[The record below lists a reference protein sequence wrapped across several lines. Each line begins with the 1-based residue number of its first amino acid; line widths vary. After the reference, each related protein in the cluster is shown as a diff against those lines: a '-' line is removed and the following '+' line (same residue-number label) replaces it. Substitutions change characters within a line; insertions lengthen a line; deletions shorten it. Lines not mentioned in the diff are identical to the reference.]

1 MGGGI
6 MQIVANGVQDIFLT
20 SNPDITFW
28 VVQHKKYTNFAIEAI
43 EQTFSGQVDFGKKAS
58 VVVSRNGDLIWKTYL
73 QVDLPAMT
81 QTTGTVAWTRN
92 IGHVL
97 IQEITI
103 SIGGQQIDKHYGDW
117 LNIWN
122 ELTQTSEKWDGYNNM
137 IGNTTTL
144 TTPGASIPAATL
156 YVPFQFWFCNNPGLA
171 LPLIALQYH
180 EVRFDIIFN
189 SASNC
194 YITDDNLA
202 PSSGTPS
209 LGDAS
214 LYIDYVY
221 LDTDE
226 RRQFAQTRHEYLVT
240 QLQYNNAESV
250 SATSYK
256 SKLAFN
262 HPCKELVWVVQQD
275 NNVQSGAN
283 RWSDYTDS
291 GTNPLKYY
299 LGNDPLSTAKIVLNG
314 QDRFTVRGA
323 KYFNVVQ
330 PYQHHTRVPA
340 KGIYSY
346 SFALHPEEFQPS
358 GTVNMSRIDSAILQ
372 LENNTNT
379 SSQLRIYA
387 TNVNILK
394 IMSGMGGL
402 SYSS

>member
-1 MGGGI
+1 

-28 VVQHKKYTNFAIEAI
+28 VVQHKKYTNFAIESI

-122 ELTQTSEKWDGYNNM
+122 ELTQTAEKWDGYNNM

-180 EVRFDIIFN
+180 QGPHQ
-189 SASNC
+189 
-194 YITDDNLA
+194 LA
-202 PSSGTPS
+202 
-209 LGDAS
+209 
-214 LYIDYVY
+214 
-221 LDTDE
+221 
-226 RRQFAQTRHEYLVT
+226 VT
-240 QLQYNNAESV
+240 IA
-250 SATSYK
+250 
-256 SKLAFN
+256 
-262 HPCKELVWVVQQD
+262 P
-275 NNVQSGAN
+275 
-283 RWSDYTDS
+283 
-291 GTNPLKYY
+291 
-299 LGNDPLSTAKIVLNG
+299 
-314 QDRFTVRGA
+314 
-323 KYFNVVQ
+323 Q
-330 PYQHHTRVPA
+330 PNQ
-340 KGIYSY
+340 
-346 SFALHPEEFQPS
+346 
-358 GTVNMSRIDSAILQ
+358 
-372 LENNTNT
+372 
-379 SSQLRIYA
+379 
-387 TNVNILK
+387 
-394 IMSGMGGL
+394 
-402 SYSS
+402 